1 MNKLRK
7 GHFAASGWDDL
18 ETPTDSHTYNPH

>member
-18 ETPTDSHTYNPH
+18 ETPTNSHTYNPH